1 VYKTQAKL
9 IIFAAHMESLKE
21 YKLGMDFTVKTFA
34 GLEDALAAE
43 LTELGAN
50 DVEIIKRGVTFRGN
64 EEMMYKV
71 NYMSRLAVRVLKPI
85 GVFDVKDEEELYEKV
100 RKINWM
106 DVFRLNQTFSVE
118 ANLFHSNMDHS
129 HYAALKT
136 KDAIVDQFRDK
147 TGKRPWVNIEN
158 PDIYVDVHISQN
170 ICTISLDS
178 SGESLH
184 KREYKIA
191 ADKAPINEILAAGM
205 INLSGWKGDV
215 DFYDPMCGSGTIP
228 IEAAML
234 AMKIPAGYYRKSFAF
249 LNWEN
254 FNKELWEKV
263 KQEANDGMIDAECEI
278 FASDRSETAVAI
290 TKRNLKHAG
299 LHKDINVSV
308 KYFDSVKPETGGML
322 IMNPPYGI
330 RMEERGELRDL
341 YKGIGDVLKQNF
353 KGFDA
358 WVISPNFESAK
369 FIGLRPS
376 QKVALYNGPIETRFL
391 KFEVYEGTRRYGDT
405 TDPNYQNDKNN
416 ENSDKTTDSNS
427 LSKKPSYSDTNYK
440 KDNNSRRNDN
450 KYDKPKRSSDYKSD
464 YKKDSRSS
472 DGKYDKPKNDYDTEE
487 YVKRTPM
494 DDRSMNRNRDFDKA
508 TGETNPERRR
518 EINAERS
525 KNFDRHMDSLRRF
538 TRSEDKPFG
547 KKKPARKRI
556 SGKRPNND
564 NKEQKD

>member
-1 VYKTQAKL
+1 MQAK
-9 IIFAAHMESLKE
+9 IVIFAIHMESLKE
-21 YKLGMDFTVKTFA
+21 YSMGMDFTVKTFA

-43 LTELGAN
+43 LKELGAT
-50 DVEIIKRGVTFRGN
+50 DVETIKRGATFRGDK
-64 EEMMYKV
+64 ELMYKI

-85 GVFDVKDEEELYEKV
+85 GVFDVKNEEQLYEKV

-106 DVFRLNQTFSVE
+106 DVFNLNQTFSVD
-118 ANLFHSNMDHS
+118 ANLFHSDMDHS

-136 KDAIVDQFRDK
+136 KDAIVDQFRDT
-147 TGKRPWVNIEN
+147 TGKRPWVNVEA
-158 PDIYVDVHISQN
+158 PHIYIDVHISHN
-170 ICTISLDS
+170 VCTISLDS

-184 KREYKIA
+184 KRDYKIA

-234 AMKIPAGYYRKSFAF
+234 AMKIPAGYYRKKFAF
-249 LNWEN
+249 MNWEDYN
-254 FNKELWEKV
+254 EEIWKKV
-263 KQEANDGMIDAECEI
+263 KQEADDGMIDAECEI
-278 FASDRSETAVAI
+278 FASDRSEKAIAI

-308 KYFDSVKPETGGML
+308 KYFDSVKPETGGVL

-405 TDPNYQNDKNN
+405 TDINYEKDTEIDSKTKNDSFESSEKRYSSN
-416 ENSDKTTDSNS
+416 ET
-427 LSKKPSYSDTNYK
+427 
-440 KDNNSRRNDN
+440 
-450 KYDKPKRSSDYKSD
+450 D
-464 YKKDSRSS
+464 YKKDKFRRT
-472 DGKYDKPKNDYDTEE
+472 DERKYEKPKYNSDSEE

-494 DDRSMNRNRDFDKA
+494 DDKSMNRNRDFDKA

-525 KNFDRHMDSLRRF
+525 KNFDRHMDALRRF
-538 TRSEDKPFG
+538 TKSENKTEHP
-547 KKKPARKRI
+547 KKTGRKRI
-556 SGKRPNND
+556 SGKRPRKNNT
-564 NKEQKD
+564 E